1 MASKR
6 DKVRKVSTTGLT
18 WLSKLAEE
26 ISVGFP
32 PEGEGWATLKEIC
45 TQLGYKPSVV
55 QRILA
60 EKKAEVKKFRALS
73 TDGKNIII
81 NHYRLP

>member
-1 MASKR
+1 MAGKR
-6 DKVRKVSTTGLT
+6 DKIRKVPTPGVS
-18 WLSKLAEE
+18 WLSKLAAE
-26 ISVGFP
+26 ISVGPP
-32 PEGEGWATLKEIC
+32 PEGEGWATLQEISN
-45 TQLGYKPSVV
+45 QLGYRRSVV
-55 QRILA
+55 QRILT